1 MVAQMVESD
10 VKYIT
15 GKHPHA
21 RAQYQDLSIVSEPA
35 DRPDAFAFINAIES
49 VPITGL
55 FGSGTMVGFADQNF
69 DAVSANLETMYR
81 LNVAG
86 KYISPTKDSGNL
98 TITWYNDA
106 PYLFGAATGVNLQA
120 DESFEVQYG
129 ELTESVAPPDVYRT
143 ARGMGYHKDLNLAF
157 NLTWLFQAD
166 ANFMYVVR
174 LHFCEFHLTKVNQK
188 VFNIDINNQTAQ
200 VGPNAADII
209 GWTGE
214 MGVPTYNLDY
224 AVFVKDRPGDE
235 EIRVDLHPAT
245 CSKPEFYDA
254 SINGIEIFKMS
265 GTAGGVGFFFIAAAC
280 ITAYRRKK
288 IIPVYDSHTS
298 SWLPVHGNCHTD
310 SKPSI
315 SGKSTQSSHLSSVA
329 QGLSR
334 HFTLPEILRATKNF
348 DDSNVTAVGGFG
360 KVYKGVIDQTTKK
373 WPSKDQIHNQN
384 RELMSS

>member
-1 MVAQMVESD
+1 MCQAQ
-10 VKYIT
+10 
-15 GKHPHA
+15 GH
-21 RAQYQDLSIVSEPA
+21 
-35 DRPDAFAFINAIES
+35 N
-49 VPITGL
+49 G
-55 FGSGTMVGFADQNF
+55 
-69 DAVSANLETMYR
+69 
-81 LNVAG
+81 
-86 KYISPTKDSGNL
+86 
-98 TITWYNDA
+98 
-106 PYLFGAATGVNLQA
+106 

-166 ANFMYVVR
+166 ANFTYV
-174 LHFCEFHLTKVNQK
+174 
-188 VFNIDINNQTAQ
+188 

-298 SWLPVHGNCHTD
+298 SWLPVHGNCHTG

-315 SGKSTQSSHLSSVA
+315 SGKSTQSSHLSSLA

-348 DDSNVTAVGGFG
+348 DDSNVTAVGGFC